1 MGTHGKTARRAGPGL
16 LLAIGG
22 AEDRVAERTILRC
35 FLDAAGGAKSRILVL
50 ATASERAET
59 GELYTD
65 LFQELRAGHVEV
77 LKVAT
82 REEAL
87 AATADLHEL
96 LDGATALFMTG
107 GNQIRL
113 SSILGGT
120 ELAAA
125 IRRRH
130 AEGLVVAGTSAGA
143 SVLSTH
149 MIALGEGGGTPRR
162 RLVHLA
168 PGLGLAPEVII
179 DQHFRHRDRLG
190 RLLTALSY
198 NPGPLGLGIDEDTAV
213 AFERGGRLRVLGSG
227 AVTVVDGSELSFTD
241 SHAIHRGEPI
251 AMLGLRLHLLTE
263 GCRFDLRR
271 RAASAPEVVPVRE
284 TEEEDWEEEEEE
296 GEAKGTDGP
305 DGTAPAKGS
314 GMSNASRP
322 ESPA

>member
-1 MGTHGKTARRAGPGL
+1 MAPHGKKPAGRAAPGL

-22 AEDRVAERTILRC
+22 AEDRVEERTILRY

-50 ATASERAET
+50 ATASDRAET

-65 LFQELRAGHVEV
+65 LFKELRAGQVEV

-87 AATADLHEL
+87 EAEGAVHDL
-96 LDGATALFMTG
+96 LDRATALFMTG

-120 ELAAA
+120 PLAEA

-130 AEGLVVAGTSAGA
+130 AAGLVVAGTSAGA
-143 SVLSTH
+143 SILSTH

-162 RLVHLA
+162 RMVHLA
-168 PGLGLAPEVII
+168 PGLGLAPHVII

-213 AFERGGRLRVLGSG
+213 AFERRGGRLRVLGSG

-241 SHAIHRGEPI
+241 SHAVHRYQPI
-251 AMLGLRLHLLTE
+251 AMLGLRLHVLTE

-271 RAASAPEVVPVRE
+271 RAALPPAVIPVRE
-284 TEEEDWEEEEEE
+284 NEEEEEE
-296 GEAKGTDGP
+296 GEERAVAA
-305 DGTAPAKGS
+305 AP
-314 GMSNASRP
+314 
-322 ESPA
+322 